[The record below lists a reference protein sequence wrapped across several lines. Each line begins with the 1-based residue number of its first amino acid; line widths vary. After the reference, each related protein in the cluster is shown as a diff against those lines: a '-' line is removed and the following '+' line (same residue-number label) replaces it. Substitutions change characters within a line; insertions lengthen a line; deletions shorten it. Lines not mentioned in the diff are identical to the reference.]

1 MEGEQMIQIGDKFK
15 VRWVGHDECYK
26 DRLYQVT
33 SFLEGCTCGKPAFL
47 TGKQESPRRPHLHVR
62 AKLIE
67 APAKYMVGENGFVF
81 GPFDV
86 ETLRDIDAPDESWIE
101 IVRQKGDQLS
111 LF

>member
-101 IVRQKGDQLS
+101 IVWQKGDQLS

>member
-1 MEGEQMIQIGDKFK
+1 MIQIGDKFK

-33 SFLEGCTCGKPAFL
+33 SFFEGCTCGKPAYI
-47 TGKQESPRRPHLHVR
+47 TGRPELPRRPHLHVR

-86 ETLRDIDAPDESWIE
+86 ETLRDIDAPNESWIE
-101 IVRQKGDQLS
+101 IVWQKGDQLS

>member
-1 MEGEQMIQIGDKFK
+1 MIQIGDKFK

-33 SFLEGCTCGKPAFL
+33 SFFEGCTCGKPAYI
-47 TGKQESPRRPHLHVR
+47 TGKPELPRRPHLHVR

-86 ETLRDIDAPDESWIE
+86 ETLHDIDAPDESWIE
-101 IVRQKGDQLS
+101 IVWQKGDQLS

>member
-33 SFLEGCTCGKPAFL
+33 SFFEGCTCGKPAYI
-47 TGKQESPRRPHLHVR
+47 TGRPELPRRPHLHVR

-86 ETLRDIDAPDESWIE
+86 ETLRDIDAPNESWIE
-101 IVRQKGDQLS
+101 IVWQKGDQLS

>member
-47 TGKQESPRRPHLHVR
+47 TGRQESPRRPHLHVR

>member
-1 MEGEQMIQIGDKFK
+1 MIQIGDKFK

-33 SFLEGCTCGKPAFL
+33 SFLEGCTCGKPAYITSKPEL
-47 TGKQESPRRPHLHVR
+47 PRRPHLHVR
-62 AKLIE
+62 AKLID